1 MKEHF
6 SEQLED
12 LRRQLILMGGEVERQ
27 IHAPIEA
34 LTEMDA
40 EKARGVIAADE
51 EIDRMEMAIEESAIS
66 LLALQQ
72 PVAVDLRFLVGALK
86 INSDL
91 ERIGDHA
98 VNIAEGAER
107 LAGQRPFKPF
117 IDIPYMAEVA
127 MSMLKQSLDAF
138 VNRDADLARKVIK
151 KDDILDEKNVS
162 IIRELL
168 TYIAEYPA
176 LTTYCIELISISKN
190 LERVGDLATNICE
203 DTIFIAEARWVKH
216 HATETARGSSR
227 ASGSAPE
234 TRTPKLAPFLH
245 PLYRV
250 GLCHAVFSFPLG
262 RRHLLLPDR
271 GRGRERL
278 DRVGAA
284 GPPQG
289 PRASAAGGAPGHRER
304 WRGDFALL
312 PTARRERLPLL
323 DRAQRRRARARASS
337 RDDALRRERE
347 RVDVAARGSE
357 SSPSSRCITTRTRAG
372 SGREGGWENPDER
385 RRPFGGT
392 PRSSPRRL
400 GPITSGSG
408 SR

>member
-1 MKEHF
+1 VKEHF

-12 LRRQLILMGGEVERQ
+12 VRRQLILMGGEVERQ
-27 IHAPIEA
+27 IHRSIDA

-40 EKARGVIAADE
+40 EKARSVIAADE
-51 EIDRMEMAIEESAIS
+51 EIDRMEMTIEESAI
-66 LLALQQ
+66 ALQQ
-72 PVAVDLRFLVGALK
+72 PVAVDLRFLIAALK

-138 VNRDADLARKVIK
+138 VNRDADLAKRVIK

-203 DTIFIAEARWVKH
+203 DTIFMAEARWVKH
-216 HATETARGSSR
+216 HAAE
-227 ASGSAPE
+227 
-234 TRTPKLAPFLH
+234 
-245 PLYRV
+245 
-250 GLCHAVFSFPLG
+250 
-262 RRHLLLPDR
+262 LP
-271 GRGRERL
+271 
-278 DRVGAA
+278 
-284 GPPQG
+284 
-289 PRASAAGGAPGHRER
+289 
-304 WRGDFALL
+304 
-312 PTARRERLPLL
+312 
-323 DRAQRRRARARASS
+323 
-337 RDDALRRERE
+337 
-347 RVDVAARGSE
+347 
-357 SSPSSRCITTRTRAG
+357 
-372 SGREGGWENPDER
+372 
-385 RRPFGGT
+385 
-392 PRSSPRRL
+392 
-400 GPITSGSG
+400 
-408 SR
+408 

>member
-27 IHAPIEA
+27 IHRSIES

-40 EKARGVIAADE
+40 EKARSVIATDE
-51 EIDRMEMAIEESAIS
+51 EIDRMEVQIEEAAIA
-66 LLALQQ
+66 LFALQQ
-72 PVAVDLRFLVGALK
+72 PVAIDLRFLIAALK

-107 LAGQRPFKPF
+107 LAGQKPFKPF

-127 MSMLKQSLDAF
+127 MAMLKQSLDAF

-203 DTIFIAEARWVKH
+203 DTIFMAEARWVKH
-216 HATETARGSSR
+216 HATE
-227 ASGSAPE
+227 
-234 TRTPKLAPFLH
+234 
-245 PLYRV
+245 
-250 GLCHAVFSFPLG
+250 
-262 RRHLLLPDR
+262 LP
-271 GRGRERL
+271 
-278 DRVGAA
+278 
-284 GPPQG
+284 
-289 PRASAAGGAPGHRER
+289 
-304 WRGDFALL
+304 
-312 PTARRERLPLL
+312 
-323 DRAQRRRARARASS
+323 
-337 RDDALRRERE
+337 
-347 RVDVAARGSE
+347 
-357 SSPSSRCITTRTRAG
+357 
-372 SGREGGWENPDER
+372 
-385 RRPFGGT
+385 
-392 PRSSPRRL
+392 
-400 GPITSGSG
+400 
-408 SR
+408 